1 MPWQPRILI
10 PTVLALIAIWCGVFL
25 VRAYTD
31 EYVSTPEKVMELIN
45 AAPWRTKGAKVDSG
59 TRQQHL
65 DKVAEAAAKLTFSQR
80 SQLREENQE
89 DIAFFYM
96 ELTDSERQWM
106 AQKTVEPFYQTV
118 LKAFNAMTKEDRRKI
133 ITSTRQQMKRDGRD
147 IGTLEKVVQEDPQF
161 WDRMAEEGIGS
172 TYEKA
177 TPEQKLLLGPLME
190 ELQRRVQGI
199 RR

>member
-10 PTVLALIAIWCGVFL
+10 PSAIALVAIWIGVFA

-31 EYVSTPEKVMELIN
+31 DFVSTPEKVMELIN
-45 AAPWRTKGAKVDSG
+45 TAPWRTGNLNADRS
-59 TRQQHL
+59 TRQAHL
-65 DKVAEAAAKLTFSQR
+65 DRVAESAAKLTFSQR
-80 SQLREENQE
+80 TRLREEFSE

-96 ELTDSERQWM
+96 ELTEPERQWM

-118 LKAFNAMTKEDRRKI
+118 LKAFNAMTKEERRSI
-133 ITSTRQQMKRDGRD
+133 ITKTRQQMKRDGRD
-147 IGTLEKVVQEDPQF
+147 IGGLERVVQEDPQF

-172 TYEKA
+172 TYENA
-177 TPEQKLLLGPLME
+177 TPEQRLMMGPLME

>member
-10 PTVLALIAIWCGVFL
+10 PTVLALIAIWSGVFL

-45 AAPWRTKGAKVDSG
+45 SAPWRKSSNKVDSG

-80 SQLREENQE
+80 TRLREENQE
-89 DIAFFYM
+89 DIAFFYV

-172 TYEKA
+172 TYERA
-177 TPEQKLLLGPLME
+177 TPEQKLMMGPLME